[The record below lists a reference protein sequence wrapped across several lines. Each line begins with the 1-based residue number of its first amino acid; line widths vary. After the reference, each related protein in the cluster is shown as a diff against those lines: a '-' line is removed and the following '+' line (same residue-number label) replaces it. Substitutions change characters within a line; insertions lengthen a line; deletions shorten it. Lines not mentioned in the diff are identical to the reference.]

1 MKTMLIPSRALLA
14 CAALILTV
22 PHADAR
28 VYGVSASSAGRG
40 TVYHGSG
47 GGSAYVGPRGAV
59 AQGPNG
65 NVAAAN
71 RYGGA
76 VAAGPNG
83 AVARGATAG
92 LPRWRRMAAWSRRAP
107 WPPRCLP
114 ATSGRFPPATAPVYY
129 GGYNCMFVGGVY
141 YRPVMYQGA
150 TVYVVVR

>member
-1 MKTMLIPSRALLA
+1 MKTMLIPLRALLA
-14 CAALILTV
+14 GATLILTV
-22 PHADAR
+22 SHADAR
-28 VYGVSASSAGRG
+28 AYGVSASSAGRG

-76 VAAGPNG
+76 AVAGPSG
-83 AVARGATAG
+83 AVVRGGGGGAAVVARP
-92 LPRWRRMAAWSRRAP
+92 LP
-107 WPPRCLP
+107 
-114 ATSGRFPPATAPVYY
+114 SGYVRVVPTGYRPVYY
-129 GGYNCMFVGGVY
+129 GGYNCMFVGGIY
-141 YRPVMYQGA
+141 YRPVIYQGS

>member
-1 MKTMLIPSRALLA
+1 MKNLLIPSRALLA
-14 CAALILTV
+14 CAALFLTV
-22 PHADAR
+22 SYADAR
-28 VYGVSASSAGRG
+28 AYGVSASRAGRG

-83 AVARGATAG
+83 AVARTGYRGAAVV
-92 LPRWRRMAAWSRRAP
+92 AP
-107 WPPRCLP
+107 LP
-114 ATSGRFPPATAPVYY
+114 AGYIRTVPYGYSTVYY
-129 GGYNCMFVGGVY
+129 GGYNCMYVGGIY
-141 YRPVMYQGA
+141 YRPVMYQGT

>member
-22 PHADAR
+22 SQADAR
-28 VYGVSASSAGRG
+28 AYGVSTSRAGRG

-71 RYGGA
+71 RRGGA
-76 VAAGPNG
+76 VVAGPNG
-83 AVARGATAG
+83 AVARGGYGGAAVVARP
-92 LPRWRRMAAWSRRAP
+92 LP
-107 WPPRCLP
+107 
-114 ATSGRFPPATAPVYY
+114 SGYVRTVPYGYRPIYY
-129 GGYNCMFVGGVY
+129 GGYNCMFVGGIY
-141 YRPVMYQGA
+141 YRPVMYEGS

>member
-1 MKTMLIPSRALLA
+1 MKTTLRSSHLLLG
-14 CAALILTV
+14 CAALLLTV
-22 PHADAR
+22 SFAEAR

-76 VAAGPNG
+76 VAVGQNG
-83 AVARGATAG
+83 AAYR
-92 LPRWRRMAAWSRRAP
+92 
-107 WPPRCLP
+107 PPAYR
-114 ATSGRFPPATAPVYY
+114 PPATTLPAGYIRVVPSGYRTVYY
-129 GGYNCMFVGGVY
+129 GGYNCCFVGGIY
-141 YRPVMYQGA
+141 YRPIMYQG
-150 TVYVVVR
+150 TSVYIVVK

>member
-1 MKTMLIPSRALLA
+1 MKTTLRSSHLLLG
-14 CAALILTV
+14 CAALLLT
-22 PHADAR
+22 ASFAEAR

-76 VAAGPNG
+76 VAVGPNG
-83 AVARGATAG
+83 AAYR
-92 LPRWRRMAAWSRRAP
+92 
-107 WPPRCLP
+107 PPAYR
-114 ATSGRFPPATAPVYY
+114 PPATTLPAGYIRVVPSGYRTVYY
-129 GGYNCMFVGGVY
+129 GGYNCCFVGGIY
-141 YRPVMYQGA
+141 YRPIMYQG
-150 TVYVVVR
+150 TSVYIVVK

>member
-1 MKTMLIPSRALLA
+1 MSKSTRALLA

-22 PHADAR
+22 SHAAAR
-28 VYGVSASSAGRG
+28 AYGVSASRAGRG

-76 VAAGPNG
+76 VVAGPNG
-83 AVARGATAG
+83 AVARTGYGGAAVVAP
-92 LPRWRRMAAWSRRAP
+92 LPVGYVRTVPYGYR
-107 WPPRCLP
+107 
-114 ATSGRFPPATAPVYY
+114 TVYY

-141 YRPVMYQGA
+141 YRPVMYQGT

>member
-1 MKTMLIPSRALLA
+1 MKTMHIPFRALLA
-14 CAALILTV
+14 CAGLILTV
-22 PHADAR
+22 SHADAR
-28 VYGVSASSAGRG
+28 AYGVSASRAGRG

-83 AVARGATAG
+83 AVARGGTVG
-92 LPRWRRMAAWSRRAP
+92 PRWSPGRC
-107 WPPRCLP
+107 PPAMC
-114 ATSGRFPPATAPVYY
+114 GRFPPATAPVYY

-141 YRPVMYQGA
+141 YRPVMYEGS

>member
-1 MKTMLIPSRALLA
+1 MKTMLIPCRALLA

-22 PHADAR
+22 SHADAR
-28 VYGVSASSAGRG
+28 AYGVSATRTGRG

-76 VAAGPNG
+76 AVAGPNG
-83 AVARGATAG
+83 AVVRGGGGAAVVARPLPSGYVRVVPAG
-92 LPRWRRMAAWSRRAP
+92 YR
-107 WPPRCLP
+107 
-114 ATSGRFPPATAPVYY
+114 PVYY

-141 YRPVMYQGA
+141 YRPVMYQGS

>member
-83 AVARGATAG
+83 AVARGAHG
-92 LPRWRRMAAWSRRAP
+92 GVAAVGPNGGVVAARPVAAP
-107 WPPRCLP
+107 LP
-114 ATSGRFPPATAPVYY
+114 AGYIRTVPVGYRPVYY
-129 GGYNCMFVGGVY
+129 GGYNCMFVGGIY